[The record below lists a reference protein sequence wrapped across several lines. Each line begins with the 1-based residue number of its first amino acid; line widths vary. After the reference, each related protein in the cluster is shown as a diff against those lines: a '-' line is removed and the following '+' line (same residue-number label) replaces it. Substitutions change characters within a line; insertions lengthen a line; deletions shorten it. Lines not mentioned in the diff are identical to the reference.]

1 MKEVVIKIRLED
13 LEEKEEL
20 YKIAKKEGYKTFS
33 EFFRARMKKDFSK
46 IYRSQLN
53 NVQIKSNPNE
63 IKNQYLKFNVTQEDK
78 ILFTK
83 KALEEGY
90 ENLSSFA
97 RERLKSSLSE
107 DYKIEID
114 ELSKIRL
121 DTART
126 RQAVANLTSNIN
138 QTLKAYNSGEHP
150 SKWIERDLSNRENL
164 IPEVKYLIKQNNEII
179 KILDKLLKKRKN

>member
-1 MKEVVIKIRLED
+1 MKKTRIEIRLDNE
-13 LEEKEEL
+13 EEKNEYL
-20 YKIAKKEGYKTFS
+20 KIAKKDGYKTFS
-33 EFFRARMKKDFSK
+33 EFFRARMKKDFSEN
-46 IYRSQLN
+46 YRSQLN
-53 NVQIKSNPNE
+53 SIKLESNLKDN
-63 IKNQYLKFNVTQEDK
+63 KNDYVKFNVTQEDK

-179 KILDKLLKKRKN
+179 KTLDKLLKKRKN

>member
-1 MKEVVIKIRLED
+1 MKKTRIEIRLDNE
-13 LEEKEEL
+13 EEKDEYL
-20 YKIAKKEGYKTFS
+20 KIAKKEGYKTFS
-33 EFFRARMKKDFSK
+33 EFFRARMKKDFSE
-46 IYRSQLN
+46 IYRSQLKN
-53 NVQIKSNPNE
+53 IQIKSNPNE

-150 SKWIERDLSNRENL
+150 SKWIERDLTNRENL
-164 IPEVKYLIKQNNEII
+164 IPEVKYLVKQNIEII